1 MHISEKLAEAKKAG
15 KVTFSFEFFP
25 PKTAQG
31 IQNLYD
37 RKFMFSGSVTGD
49 LTNMSVY
56 RYGSHA

>member
-37 RKFMFSGSVTGD
+37 RKFQAAPLRNVNNF
-49 LTNMSVY
+49 
-56 RYGSHA
+56 